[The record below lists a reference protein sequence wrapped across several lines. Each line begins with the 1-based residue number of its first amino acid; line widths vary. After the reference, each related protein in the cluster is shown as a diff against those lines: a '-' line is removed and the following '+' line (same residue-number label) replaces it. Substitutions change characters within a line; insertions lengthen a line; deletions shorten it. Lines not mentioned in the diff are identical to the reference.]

1 MKEDKL
7 KILFPDPEQIFD
19 FFHIDFQTGKIYD
32 RKFWDKG
39 YEKEVGRPAWNKTS
53 YTRISV
59 TKDGKSIDVLAHRL
73 IYYAYYKELP
83 LLVDHI
89 KEIENKDAIF
99 NLRASNTKLNRLKEE
114 KSKRRKK
121 TKSSRASEKYVGL
134 IKRYSYWWPIYDRN
148 FVSEKGFLTEEL
160 ALNCRNQFLLK
171 EYGDYAKEN
180 IVNID
185 KNILIEH
192 QKLQDLEEQKETYIN
207 KHNFIKVKKQIKDEQ
222 VSNNI

>member
-7 KILFPDPEQIFD
+7 KILFPNPEQIFD

-32 RKFWDKG
+32 RKLWDKG

-73 IYYAYYKELP
+73 IYYAYHKELP
-83 LLVDHI
+83 ILVDHI
-89 KEIENKDAIF
+89 KEIKNKDAIF

-114 KSKRRKK
+114 KIKRRKK
-121 TKSSRASEKYVGL
+121 SKTSKVSKKYVG
-134 IKRYSYWWPIYDRN
+134 IMKRYSYWWPFYKGN
-148 FVSEKGFLTEEL
+148 FISDKGFATEEL

-192 QKLQDLEEQKETYIN
+192 QKLQDLEEQKQTYIN
-207 KHNFIKVKKQIKDEQ
+207 KHNFIKVKKQIKND
-222 VSNNI
+222 S